1 MSRVLGRPDLAG
13 DRNPLPRAWRG
24 ATIEQQESAEARA
37 DSARMIFEARVRSR
51 ALIAEAK
58 AGATEAIEEE
68 TRKARAR
75 GYAEGLEIARREQ
88 QGITQRLADLVAAA
102 QIAHTENAR
111 HLDQVA
117 LTLALALARL
127 VVRRELTAVPET
139 LLEVARGAL
148 GEMAL
153 DAEVTFRVHPGDA
166 PLLRNRLP
174 ELGIGSLMAVAVVG
188 DPGLP
193 TGSCVIRS
201 GPGEVDASVDIQL
214 ARAER
219 LLRDQISV
227 E

>member
-1 MSRVLGRPDLAG
+1 MSRVLGRPDPAG
-13 DRNPLPRAWRG
+13 DRNPLPRSWRG
-24 ATIEQQESAEARA
+24 ATLEQHESAETRA
-37 DSARMIFEARVRSR
+37 ESARMIFEARVRSR
-51 ALIAEAK
+51 ALLAEAK
-58 AGATEAIEEE
+58 AGAAGAIEEE
-68 TRKARAR
+68 ARQARAR

-88 QGITQRLADLVAAA
+88 QGVTQRLADLVSAAE
-102 QIAHTENAR
+102 IAHTENAR
-111 HLDQVA
+111 QLDQVA

-153 DAEVTFRVHPGDA
+153 DAEVTFRVHPGDV

-174 ELGIGSLMAVAVVG
+174 ELGIGSLLAVAVVG
-188 DPGLP
+188 DPALP
-193 TGSCVIRS
+193 SGSCVIRS
-201 GPGEVDASVDIQL
+201 GPGQVDASVDTQL
-214 ARAER
+214 VRAER

>member
-37 DSARMIFEARVRSR
+37 ESARMIFEARVRAR
-51 ALIAEAK
+51 ALLAEAK
-58 AGATEAIEEE
+58 AGAAEVIEEE
-68 TRKARAR
+68 TRQARAR
-75 GYAEGLEIARREQ
+75 GYAEGLELARREQ
-88 QGITQRLADLVAAA
+88 LGITQRLADLVTAA
-102 QIAHTENAR
+102 QIAHTDNAR

-127 VVRRELTAVPET
+127 VVRRELSAVPET
-139 LLEVARGAL
+139 LLEIARGAL

-153 DAEVTFRVHPGDA
+153 DAEVTFRVHPGDV

-188 DPGLP
+188 DPDLP
-193 TGSCVIRS
+193 AGSCVIRS
-201 GPGEVDASVDIQL
+201 GPGQVDASVDVQL

>member
-13 DRNPLPRAWRG
+13 DHNPLPRAWRG
-24 ATIEQQESAEARA
+24 PTGEQQASGEARA

-51 ALIAEAK
+51 ALLAEAR
-58 AGATEAIEEE
+58 ASAVVTLEEE
-68 TRKARAR
+68 TRQARAR
-75 GYAEGLEIARREQ
+75 GYAEGLELARREY
-88 QGITQRLADLVAAA
+88 QGSVQRVADLVAAA

-127 VVRRELTAVPET
+127 VVRRELTAVPDT

-153 DAEVTFRVHPGDA
+153 DAEVSIRVHSDDVA
-166 PLLRNRLP
+166 LLRERLH
-174 ELGIGSLMAVAVVG
+174 ELGIGALLAVAVVG
-188 DPGLP
+188 DPALSA
-193 TGSCVIRS
+193 GSCVIRS
-201 GPGEVDASVDIQL
+201 GPGQVDASVDTQL

-219 LLRDQISV
+219 LLREQISV

>member
-1 MSRVLGRPDLAG
+1 
-13 DRNPLPRAWRG
+13 
-24 ATIEQQESAEARA
+24 
-37 DSARMIFEARVRSR
+37 MIFEARVRSR
-51 ALIAEAK
+51 ALLAEAK
-58 AGATEAIEEE
+58 ARAAGAIEEE
-68 TRKARAR
+68 ARQARAR

-88 QGITQRLADLVAAA
+88 QGITQRLADLVSAA

-111 HLDQVA
+111 QLDQVA

-153 DAEVTFRVHPGDA
+153 DAEVTFRVHPGDV

-174 ELGIGSLMAVAVVG
+174 ELGIGSLLAVAVVG
-188 DPGLP
+188 DPALP
-193 TGSCVIRS
+193 SGSCVIRS
-201 GPGEVDASVDIQL
+201 GPGQVDASVDTQL
-214 ARAER
+214 VRAER